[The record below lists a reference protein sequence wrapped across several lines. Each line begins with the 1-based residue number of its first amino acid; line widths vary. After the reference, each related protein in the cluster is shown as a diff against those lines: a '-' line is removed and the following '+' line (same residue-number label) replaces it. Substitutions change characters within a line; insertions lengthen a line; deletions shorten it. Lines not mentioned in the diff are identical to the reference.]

1 MGQFSVHVAVAHPAD
16 PTRVAQVELLVDT
29 GATLTWVPR
38 EVLNQLGV
46 PRLRRRPFVVAEGR
60 TVERDTAGAV
70 VRLNG
75 NEASVTV
82 VVAEPGDGHLL
93 GATAL
98 ESLGFSADTIGR
110 RLFPQELLAM

>member
-16 PTRVAQVELLVDT
+16 PTRVAEVELLLDT

-46 PRLRRRPFVVAEGR
+46 PRLRRRSFVVADGR

-82 VVAEPGDGHLL
+82 VIAEPGDGHLL

-98 ESLGFSADTIGR
+98 ESLGLSVDPVTR
-110 RLFPQELLAM
+110 RLIPHELLAM